1 MNLVNWTPFGDFE
14 GVFDRYYNLLGRSP
28 YVLSDEE
35 RKSKGFD
42 WRPSVDIS
50 ETKKHYVIKAT
61 LPEVDKEDVSV
72 SVENGI
78 LTISGERRFEKE
90 EETETQH
97 RIESTY
103 GKFSRS
109 FTLPGDVDESKI
121 SAKSRNGVLKV
132 RIPKVEVTR
141 ETAKRIS
148 IE

>member
-1 MNLVNWTPFGDFE
+1 MNLVNWTPFGDME
-14 GVFDRYYNLLGRSP
+14 GFFDRYYNLLGRP
-28 YVLSDEE
+28 PLGLADED
-35 RKSKGFD
+35 RPAKAFD

-61 LPEVDKEDVSV
+61 LPEVNKEDVNV
-72 SVENGI
+72 SVENGL

-97 RIESTY
+97 RIESMY

-109 FTLPGDVDESKI
+109 FTLPSDADESKI
-121 SAKSRNGVLKV
+121 SAKSKNGVLKV
-132 RIPKVEVTR
+132 RIPKVEVTK

-148 IE
+148 VE